1 MSLCL
6 LWRRQHSQESTV
18 SFASWCMKKG
28 QESTVDFAPTVL
40 CLVDDVA
47 GPYNDVFLDML
58 ENFCNHLCS

>member
-1 MSLCL
+1 
-6 LWRRQHSQESTV
+6 
-18 SFASWCMKKG
+18 MKKG